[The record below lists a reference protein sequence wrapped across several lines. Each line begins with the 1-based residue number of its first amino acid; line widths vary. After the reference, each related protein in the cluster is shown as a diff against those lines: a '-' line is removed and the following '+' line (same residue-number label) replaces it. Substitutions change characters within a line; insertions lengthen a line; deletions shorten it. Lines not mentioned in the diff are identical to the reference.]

1 MILIILSHKLIPIK
15 IMKINWTILIGL
27 AIVILVLI
35 CFLIRKNNKDKKDYT
50 DFLNQDFKK
59 QEEQESD
66 LNDESY

>member
-27 AIVILVLI
+27 AIAILVLI
-35 CFLIRKNNKDKKDYT
+35 YFLIRKNNKDKEDYT
-50 DFLNQDFKK
+50 NFLNQDFKK

>member
-35 CFLIRKNNKDKKDYT
+35 CFLIRKNNKDKEDYT

>member
-35 CFLIRKNNKDKKDYT
+35 CFLIRKNNKDKEDYT

-66 LNDESY
+66 LNDQSY

>member
-1 MILIILSHKLIPIK
+1 MILIILSHKLIPTK
-15 IMKINWTILIGL
+15 IMKINWILLIGL

-35 CFLIRKNNKDKKDYT
+35 YFLIRKNNKDKEDYT
-50 DFLNQDFKK
+50 NFLNQDFKK

>member
-15 IMKINWTILIGL
+15 IMKINWILLIGL
-27 AIVILVLI
+27 AIGILVLI
-35 CFLIRKNNKDKKDYT
+35 CFLIRKNNKDKEDYT

>member
-1 MILIILSHKLIPIK
+1 
-15 IMKINWTILIGL
+15 MKINWILLIGL

-35 CFLIRKNNKDKKDYT
+35 YFLIRKNNKDKEDYT
-50 DFLNQDFKK
+50 NFLNQDFKK